1 MAATTHAP
9 PLPAPRLAA
18 KGLALLILLSAAQF
32 MVTVDVTVT
41 NLATPAIGRT
51 LGLAASDLSWV
62 VTAYTL
68 MTGALLLLGG
78 RLADIVGARRTFLAG
93 LGVFTTASL
102 VAGLAQSEVML
113 IGARAAQGA
122 GAALLSPAALA
133 VLVSSFTGAQRTRAL
148 AVWGAVASAGAAIG
162 VLLGGALVTWAS
174 WRWAFLINVPV
185 GVAAAVLV
193 PRLISAREVRRG
205 GSLDLPGALTVTTA
219 LFALVYAI
227 ERAPDDGWG
236 SAQTIGLF
244 ALSAALLA
252 AFTAIERRAAHPLVP
267 AGLFRS
273 KTTSAGT
280 LTMFVATALLVGM
293 FFLGSI
299 YMQQTLGLD
308 AIEAGLGFL
317 PVALII
323 GFAAHAGSH
332 LLPKV
337 GTRVTATAGLLL
349 AGAGNLL
356 LTGVDAGGSY
366 FTDVMP
372 GLLVGSAGIGLAF
385 VTASVTSMHGVP
397 HERAGLA
404 SGVMTTA
411 HEIGAALGVAV
422 LSAIALSG
430 VGALDFGLAFTVA
443 GTAGLAAAAVA
454 LVAFPAIK
462 PSAGARAM
470 MH

>member
-9 PLPAPRLAA
+9 PLPAPRLAT

-102 VAGLAQSEVML
+102 VAGLAQSEAML

-122 GAALLSPAALA
+122 GAALLSPGALA

-193 PRLISAREVRRG
+193 PRLISAREARRG
-205 GSLDLPGALTVTTA
+205 GSLDLPGAITVTTA

-244 ALSAALLA
+244 ALFAALLA
-252 AFTAIERRAAHPLVP
+252 VFTAIERRAAHPLVP

-299 YMQQTLGLD
+299 YMQQTCLLYTSD
-308 AIEAGLGFL
+308 AADEL
-317 PVALII
+317 
-323 GFAAHAGSH
+323 
-332 LLPKV
+332 
-337 GTRVTATAGLLL
+337 
-349 AGAGNLL
+349 
-356 LTGVDAGGSY
+356 
-366 FTDVMP
+366 
-372 GLLVGSAGIGLAF
+372 
-385 VTASVTSMHGVP
+385 
-397 HERAGLA
+397 
-404 SGVMTTA
+404 
-411 HEIGAALGVAV
+411 
-422 LSAIALSG
+422 
-430 VGALDFGLAFTVA
+430 
-443 GTAGLAAAAVA
+443 
-454 LVAFPAIK
+454 
-462 PSAGARAM
+462 
-470 MH
+470 